1 MASTPKRN
9 RVTPTGDI
17 VAIPL
22 RGAWC
27 GNRGNLHDDGPS
39 IVRFHK
45 SALWIVCALQYK
57 DQRLT
62 QWAPGRYTLLFF
74 HDEAV
79 AFAAGHRPCALCRRP
94 AYERYRDAWVA
105 GRGGDRPAAMAIDR
119 QLQSERLVRGS
130 HRRRLHRMAWS
141 SLPAGTFVLV
151 DGRPLLVLDDA
162 VVPWRTE
169 GYGAAAG
176 RPRAG
181 DVDVL
186 TPPATVSV
194 LRSGYEV
201 QIDAPT
207 SGAF

>member
-1 MASTPKRN
+1 
-9 RVTPTGDI
+9 VTPTGDI

-27 GNRGNLHDDGPS
+27 GNRGNLHDHGTS

-105 GRGGDRPAAMAIDR
+105 GHGGDRLAAVAIDR
-119 QLQSERLVRGS
+119 QLHSERLIGGS
-130 HRRRLHRMAWS
+130 HQRRLHPMAWS

-151 DGRPLLVLDDA
+151 DGRPQLVLDNS
-162 VVPWRTE
+162 VVAWGPP
-169 GYGAAAG
+169 GYGAAEH
-176 RPRAG
+176 RPRTG

-186 TPPATVSV
+186 TPPATVRV
-194 LRSGYEV
+194 LRAGYDV
-201 QIDAPT
+201 QIDATAVRATP
-207 SGAF
+207 